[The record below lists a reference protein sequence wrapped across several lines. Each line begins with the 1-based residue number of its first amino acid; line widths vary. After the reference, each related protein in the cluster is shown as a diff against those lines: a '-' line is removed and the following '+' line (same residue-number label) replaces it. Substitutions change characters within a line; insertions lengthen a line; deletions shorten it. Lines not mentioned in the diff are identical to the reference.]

1 MMGIVQAADTSA
13 DAWIDSATLAIV
25 VAVIALLGVLV
36 AQTITLINER
46 AKRRD
51 ELTRAVR
58 DEVQRLMMAFYDWV
72 EFARHTYPG
81 KRIDTQCE
89 PFEEQWATVSPALPA
104 TAARMAGRG
113 RHRTVVLTLIDGI
126 TIQSTAYREGESIG
140 STPQAGYTQMGWAAF
155 DTVAAWLRG
164 ERVPRHAR
172 RTAREAQR
180 MRERLDAEYMWRERE
195 MDSNH
200 KSGVVRVALRKSRWW
215 LKARY
220 RAIAKPIRTGWD
232 YLFAP

>member
-1 MMGIVQAADTSA
+1 MMQIVQATKTSA
-13 DAWIDSATLAIV
+13 DPWIDSATLAIV

-58 DEVQRLMMAFYDWV
+58 DEVQGLMMAFYDWV

-113 RHRTVVLTLIDGI
+113 RHRTIVLTLIDGI

-140 STPQAGYTQMGWAAF
+140 STP
-155 DTVAAWLRG
+155 
-164 ERVPRHAR
+164 
-172 RTAREAQR
+172 
-180 MRERLDAEYMWRERE
+180 
-195 MDSNH
+195 
-200 KSGVVRVALRKSRWW
+200 
-215 LKARY
+215 
-220 RAIAKPIRTGWD
+220 
-232 YLFAP
+232 LFAP